1 MNSGLL
7 LVAVRL
13 RGPSEN
19 SRETEHTLRLLNLTR
34 ANWATLLP
42 NTPSVVGMLRK
53 VSMYVCWGEADAGI
67 LVRLLERAQAW
78 GGAEREEALKALGVE
93 NVSTLADKLLRGE
106 VSLKDLKSVFK
117 PRFRLHPPKG
127 DLRRSIKRQYKQRGE
142 TGYVGREIEQLV
154 SLMC

>member
-1 MNSGLL
+1 M
-7 LVAVRL
+7 
-13 RGPSEN
+13 
-19 SRETEHTLRLLNLTR
+19 RLLNLTR

-42 NTPSVVGMLRK
+42 NTPSVLGMLRK
-53 VSMYVCWGEADAGI
+53 VSEHVCWGEASSEV
-67 LVRLLERAQAW
+67 LTRLLGRAQAW

-93 NVSTLADKLLRGE
+93 NISTLADKLLRGE

-127 DLRRSIKRQYKQRGE
+127 GLGGSIKQQYKQRGV
-142 TGYVGREIEQLV
+142 TGYVGPEIERFV